1 MSIRVIH
8 YRAKCIGCHAC
19 VTLAPDRWRMSR
31 KDGKSVLLG
40 GVEKKGVY
48 TASIT
53 VDELERNQ
61 SAAKVCPSR
70 VIQVRDKLK

>member
-8 YRAKCIGCHAC
+8 YRQKCIGCHGC
-19 VTLAPDRWRMSR
+19 VTLAADRWRMSR

-48 TASIT
+48 SVIIT
-53 VDELERNQ
+53 EDEVERNEN
-61 SAAKVCPSR
+61 AAKMCPSR
-70 VIQVRDKLK
+70 VIQVRR

>member
-8 YRAKCIGCHAC
+8 YRSKCIGCHAC
-19 VTLAPDRWRMSR
+19 VTLAADRWRMSR

-53 VDELERNQ
+53 EDELERNK
-61 SAAKVCPSR
+61 SAEKSCPSR
-70 VIQVRDKLK
+70 VIQVRQLLK